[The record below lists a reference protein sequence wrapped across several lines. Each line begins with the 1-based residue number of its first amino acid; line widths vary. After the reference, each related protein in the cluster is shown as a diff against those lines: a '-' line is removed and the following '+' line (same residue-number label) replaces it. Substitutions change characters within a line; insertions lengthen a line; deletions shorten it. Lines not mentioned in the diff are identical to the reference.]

1 MCLLRFYNFWVCNYF
16 SVKTLVWF
24 LLISLWF
31 HGQVFFRYLCTILI
45 RYMFVVI
52 VSCNLSMKFFWNST
66 DSEVQIIGIHTKDAN
81 LVIILFHVEVKSGYE
96 VEFLI
101 ESHERKILI
110 LTDLILTDKKKILKV
125 KIDVK
130 LMLSWKTIYIVVF
143 K

>member
-1 MCLLRFYNFWVCNYF
+1 
-16 SVKTLVWF
+16 
-24 LLISLWF
+24 
-31 HGQVFFRYLCTILI
+31 
-45 RYMFVVI
+45 
-52 VSCNLSMKFFWNST
+52 MKFFWNST